1 MRIIRQSTRGIRYI
15 SQFGLSLSQNNNP
28 NQLNWCCDLWLW
40 FEIKRSKCGWC
51 CCVPPAVVLT
61 LTNVVVSFYVLL
73 LRGNSGSSLNVSH
86 PFSTISNSLSNQDGG
101 GCWAEKINISWDTPL
116 CFQVEEY
123 KFSNVDYSFSRK
135 AKFLKNLNGKYN

>member
-73 LRGNSGSSLNVSH
+73 LRGNSGSFLNESH
-86 PFSTISNSLSNQDGG
+86 HPIHFQLFPILYPIKMEGDAGQKKLIFLGAPHSTFKLRNINFPMLIILLV
-101 GCWAEKINISWDTPL
+101 EK
-116 CFQVEEY
+116 Q
-123 KFSNVDYSFSRK
+123 SFSK
-135 AKFLKNLNGKYN
+135 I